1 MIHYF
6 DWLPQLEAIQG
17 VVGIPDEL
25 TLFTYSDI
33 VRDSAD
39 IAEMLRVPHKIDS
52 FMMVFHVAGSA
63 KVTID
68 LVEYNLSTPN
78 NSIRIMPSQIIL
90 LDSVSDDFDAHV
102 VVMSKRFVD
111 NLLVYINGSVSLR
124 PGMRFDV
131 VEAISADDVKG
142 LEYFVKALRRML
154 QNDDNP
160 YRMQVVQHSIMAIFY
175 SSDKLR
181 EINDNDSARSSAD
194 TLSRSFLQLVKENFR
209 KERQLKFYSDAL
221 CITPRYLSRV
231 VKECTGSS
239 AADWIERYVVLEAR
253 ALLKSTTMTVQQIS
267 DYLNFPSQTFFGKYF
282 KRRAGLSPK
291 EYRRIG

>member
-6 DWLPQLEAIQG
+6 DWLPQLEAMQG

-25 TLFTYSDI
+25 ALFAYSDI

-68 LVEYNLSTPN
+68 MVEYNLSTPN

-90 LDSVSDDFDAHV
+90 LDSVSEDFDAHV

-131 VEAISADDVKG
+131 VESISADDVKG

-181 EINDNDSARSSAD
+181 DIN
-194 TLSRSFLQLVKENFR
+194 
-209 KERQLKFYSDAL
+209 
-221 CITPRYLSRV
+221 IV
-231 VKECTGSS
+231 V
-239 AADWIERYVVLEAR
+239 IVF
-253 ALLKSTTMTVQQIS
+253 LLK
-267 DYLNFPSQTFFGKYF
+267 YLRIKIHPKLVFLEVFFVFYLAF
-282 KRRAGLSPK
+282 SHNP
-291 EYRRIG
+291 